1 LKVFKV
7 KYAKALRDTDSD
19 VGIGFLANSNNRK
32 LPIYGTDEIIK
43 GLCFGKRKC
52 CKNTHSMVQQ

>member
-1 LKVFKV
+1 M
-7 KYAKALRDTDSD
+7 YDSD

-32 LPIYGTDEIIK
+32 LPIYGTDENLK

-52 CKNTHSMVQQ
+52 CKNTHSMVEQ